1 MRCIG
6 IDLAWSPR
14 NTSGGFALDA
24 SDGTARQIAWRAGL
38 HSDGEIIAFIA
49 QASGSGPA
57 LVAIDAPIAV
67 PNENG
72 ARPCDREVTRVFG
85 RFQAGAHPANRRILR
100 RYGGPRAERL
110 AGRIAAELGFAHD
123 PYIARHTTRR
133 QLIEVYPH
141 PGMVTLFGLERTL
154 KYKRGPV
161 SQRRIELERLQS
173 HILALDSAIPKL
185 QLEQAW
191 RREIMTLRGH
201 QLKQYEDLLD
211 SLFCAYTMAYC
222 WHHGPEHYQVF
233 GDIQDGHILVPI
245 PPQGR
250 QQLALPSAEL
260 TDGITRPY

>member
-14 NTSGGFALDA
+14 NTSGGFALDVD
-24 SDGTARQIAWRAGL
+24 DGIACQIAWRAGL
-38 HSDGEIIAFIA
+38 HSDDDIIAFIA
-49 QASGSGPA
+49 QAAGSGSA
-57 LVAIDAPIAV
+57 LVAVDAPIAV
-67 PNENG
+67 PNETG
-72 ARPCDREVTRVFG
+72 ARRCDRKVTRIFG

-100 RYGGPRAERL
+100 RYGGLRAERL
-110 AGRIAAELGFAHD
+110 ANRIAAELGFAHD

-141 PGMVTLFGLERTL
+141 PGMVMLFGLERTL

-161 SQRRIELERLQS
+161 SQRRSELKRLQS
-173 HILALDSAIPKL
+173 HILALDSAVPKL
-185 QLEQAW
+185 QLKQAW
-191 RREIMTLRGH
+191 RRDIVTLRGH

-233 GDIQDGHILVPI
+233 GNIQDGHILVPI

-250 QQLALPSAEL
+250 QKLALPPAEF
-260 TDGITRPY
+260 TEAITQPY